1 MNTLTN
7 EDLKGLIEEHADWCV
22 SLYLPTHRSLPEARQ
37 DPIRLKNLLREAERT
52 LETGGVGAAQLRELM
67 QPARALLDDL
77 VFWQHQD
84 EGLAV
89 FFSANAFRYYRLPIS
104 FKELVVVSEYFH
116 IKPLLPLLSGDDRFL
131 ILALSK
137 NEVKLIE
144 ATRYE
149 ANEIK
154 LENMPAGLSEILSDY
169 DFEGQLQLHS
179 GAQGG
184 GAVFH
189 GQGGGLDDVKSKLK
203 EYFRRIDEGLRAQL
217 KDKKAPL
224 VLAGVES
231 LFPIYR
237 EVNTYGNLL
246 EEGIAGNPELLSAA
260 ELRQRGWEI
269 IAPHFLKSRE
279 AEENRYCEL
288 AGTGRASNVLAEVT
302 AAAHDGRIDVLFV
315 PLGVQRWGSFNEEKR
330 SVLVHDEAEAGDR
343 DLLDICATNTIL
355 NRGSVY
361 AVAPE
366 AVPGGGGLAAVF
378 RY

>member
-1 MNTLTN
+1 MNSLTN
-7 EDLKGLIEEHADWCV
+7 ADLKGLIDEHADWCV
-22 SLYLPTHRSLPEARQ
+22 SLYMPTHRSLPEARQ

-52 LETGGVGAAQLRELM
+52 MESGGVGAAELKELM
-67 QPARALLDDL
+67 QPTRALLDDL
-77 VFWQHQD
+77 VFWQHQG

-89 FFSANAFRYYRLPIS
+89 FFSANGFRHYRLPIS

-154 LENMPAGLSEILSDY
+154 LENIPAGLSEILSDY

-179 GAQGG
+179 GAQRG
-184 GAVFH
+184 GAIFH
-189 GQGGGLDDVKSKLK
+189 GQGGGQDDVKAKLI
-203 EYFRRIDEGLRAQL
+203 EYFRRIDAGLREHL
-217 KDKKAPL
+217 KDKKMPL
-224 VLAGVES
+224 VLAGVDS

-237 EVNTYGNLL
+237 EVNTYGNLI

-260 ELRQRGWEI
+260 ELHQRGWEI
-269 IAPHFLKSRE
+269 VAPYFRKSRE
-279 AEENRYCEL
+279 VEENRYCEL

-302 AAAHDGRIDVLFV
+302 TAAQDGRIDVLFV
-315 PLGVQRWGSFNEEKR
+315 PLGVQRWGRFDEDKR
-330 SVLVHDEAEAGDR
+330 SVLVHNEGEAGDR
-343 DLLDICATNTIL
+343 DLLDVCATNTIL

-361 AVAPE
+361 AVEPE